1 MHQSPEPIKDLFA
14 AEAIDPNGGVGFGRI
29 NCRSRRERRNPVRE
43 EISCI
48 INRRNAAWTGSAG
61 GACGAPQELP
71 PPCGRQQGPCPC
83 AADRMGPMAPWGR
96 GCASRQKDKKNHR
109 HLRQGAVLSYPEI
122 RFRPK
127 RRPPALPVQVHAG
140 RYLGSITLKVSVS
153 E

>member
-71 PPCGRQQGPCPC
+71 PPAAGNRGLVHVPRTAWGPW
-83 AADRMGPMAPWGR
+83 R
-96 GCASRQKDKKNHR
+96 
-109 HLRQGAVLSYPEI
+109 LGAGD
-122 RFRPK
+122 
-127 RRPPALPVQVHAG
+127 ALPGKRTKKITGICDKVPYCLT
-140 RYLGSITLKVSVS
+140 RKLGSGRNAGPLPCRSRCTPAATWAVSL
-153 E
+153 